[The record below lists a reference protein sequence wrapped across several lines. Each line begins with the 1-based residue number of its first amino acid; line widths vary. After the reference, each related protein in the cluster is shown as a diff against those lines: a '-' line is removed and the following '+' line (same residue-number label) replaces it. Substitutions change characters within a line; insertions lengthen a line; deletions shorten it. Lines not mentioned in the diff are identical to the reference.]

1 MSDAVDTYLSI
12 KNASEGE
19 FKDKGSKFLAY
30 AYPVEKLSE
39 IEEKLEHLRK
49 QHYNARH
56 HVYAY
61 VLGVDKTQ
69 FRANDDGEPAHSSG
83 DPVLGKIRSFNVTN
97 VLVVVVRY
105 FGGTKL
111 GIPGLINAYKTAAH
125 QALSNANIIKLTR
138 RKYLW
143 IQFDY
148 AVMDHVNRLIHEQNL
163 EVSERE
169 FTADCKMKIGVRLKR
184 ADDLIARL
192 NQSPD
197 VKILE
202 IL

>member
-1 MSDAVDTYLSI
+1 MSNDVDTYLSI
-12 KNASEGE
+12 REPSEGG

-30 AYPVEKLSE
+30 AYPVEKVSE

-49 QHYNARH
+49 QHFNARH

-61 VLGVDKTQ
+61 VLGADKTQ
-69 FRANDDGEPAHSSG
+69 FSAHDDGEPAHSSG
-83 DPVLGKIRSFNVTN
+83 DPVLGQIRSFNITN

-125 QALSNANIIKLTR
+125 QALSKAEIIKLTR
-138 RKYLW
+138 RKYLR

-148 AVMDHVNRLIHEQNL
+148 EVMDGVNRLIHEQNL

-169 FTADCKMKIGVRLKR
+169 FTTDCKMKIGIRLQC
-184 ADDLIARL
+184 ADDLIDRL
-192 NQSPD
+192 KHSPD
-197 VKILE
+197 VKIIE

>member
-1 MSDAVDTYLSI
+1 MSDDVDTYLSI

-30 AYPVEKLSE
+30 AYPVEKVSE

-61 VLGVDKTQ
+61 VLGADKMQ

-83 DPVLGKIRSFNVTN
+83 DPVLGQIRSFNVTN
-97 VLVVVVRY
+97 VMVVVVRY

-125 QALSNANIIKLTR
+125 QALSNSKIIKLTR
-138 RKYLW
+138 RKYLR
-143 IQFDY
+143 IKFDY

-169 FTADCKMKIGVRLKR
+169 FTTDCKMKIGVRLKR
-184 ADDLIARL
+184 ADDLIDRL

-197 VKILE
+197 VNIIEYL
-202 IL
+202 

>member
-1 MSDAVDTYLSI
+1 MTDAGDTYLSI
-12 KNASEGE
+12 RKPSEGE

-30 AYPVEKLSE
+30 AYPVFSVSD
-39 IEEKLEHLRK
+39 IGEKLERLRK
-49 QHYNARH
+49 VHYNARH

-61 VLGVDKTQ
+61 VLGAEKSD

-83 DPVLGKIRSFNVTN
+83 DPVLGQIRSFDLTN

-125 QALSNANIIKLTR
+125 QALSNASIIKFTR
-138 RKYLW
+138 RKYLR

-148 AVMDHVNRLIHEQNL
+148 TVMDHVNRLIHEQDL

-169 FTADCKMKIGVRLKR
+169 FTTVCKMKIGVRLKR
-184 ADDLIARL
+184 ADDLIDRL

-197 VKILE
+197 VKIIEVL
-202 IL
+202 

>member
-1 MSDAVDTYLSI
+1 MSDDVDTYLSI

-30 AYPVEKLSE
+30 AYPVEKASE

-61 VLGVDKTQ
+61 VLGADKMQ

-83 DPVLGKIRSFNVTN
+83 DPVLGQIRSFNVTN

-111 GIPGLINAYKTAAH
+111 GIPGLINAYKTAAQ
-125 QALSNANIIKLTR
+125 QALSNAKIIKVTR
-138 RKYLW
+138 RKYLR

-148 AVMDHVNRLIHEQNL
+148 AVMDHVNRLILEQNL
-163 EVSERE
+163 KVSERE
-169 FTADCKMKIGVRLKR
+169 FTTDCKMKIGVRLQR
-184 ADDLIARL
+184 ADDLIDRL

-197 VKILE
+197 VKIIEVL
-202 IL
+202 

>member
-1 MSDAVDTYLSI
+1 MTDAGDTYLSI
-12 KNASEGE
+12 RKPSEGE

-30 AYPVEKLSE
+30 AYPVFSVSD
-39 IEEKLEHLRK
+39 IGEKLERLRK
-49 QHYNARH
+49 VHYNARH

-61 VLGVDKTQ
+61 VLGAEKSD

-83 DPVLGKIRSFNVTN
+83 DPVLGQIRSFDLTN

-125 QALSNANIIKLTR
+125 QALSNASIIKLTR

-163 EVSERE
+163 EVSE
-169 FTADCKMKIGVRLKR
+169 
-184 ADDLIARL
+184 
-192 NQSPD
+192 
-197 VKILE
+197 
-202 IL
+202 